1 MERERTVI
9 DHEVEDLQ
17 RLLLDIA
24 YERSVQVLLKTIVNR
39 LSQLPDIA
47 LSRIWLLQRGDLCP
61 SCYRREACVD
71 QTWCLHLCASA
82 GHSITGRTEEWSRT
96 DSPFR
101 RAPFGVPR
109 VGQIAKTQ
117 KPLVLPTVTE
127 GLPLPSGIDSFKHEK
142 IVGFSGQPLLYK
154 GETIGVLALFT
165 RKPPKPERV
174 SWLRMIANHAAIA
187 VVNARAFQRI
197 EELKSHLEQEN
208 AYLYEELSEAYEKD
222 HIVGKSNAIKSILDK
237 IDIIAPTDST
247 ILITGESGTGKEL
260 IAREIYKKSRRK
272 GNPFVKVNCAAIP
285 RDLFES
291 EFFGHA
297 EGSFSGA
304 IKDREGR
311 FSLADGGTLLLD
323 EVGEIPLNLQSK
335 LLRVLQEGSYERVG
349 EEITRK
355 VDVRIIASSNQDL
368 KVAMENGKF
377 RQDLFYRLNVIPIH
391 LPPLKRRKE
400 DIPLLVT
407 HFLKIFSKKMNR
419 PLMPIRKQ
427 DLDALTRHDWP
438 GNVRELLNCVER
450 TVILSQ
456 TGVLDFEF
464 PPTPM
469 VSMPEKKLTGQWGNR
484 VTDKV
489 YTDSEMKQ
497 MERDNT
503 LAALERC
510 SGRIY
515 GPTGA
520 ARLLDIK
527 PTTLASRIKKFGFHW
542 RYQ

>member
-1 MERERTVI
+1 MITI
-9 DHEVEDLQ
+9 DHEVEELKG
-17 RLLLDIA
+17 LLLDIA
-24 YERSVQVLLKTIVNR
+24 YERSVQVLLNTIVNR

-47 LSRIWLLQRGDLCP
+47 LSRIWLLQKSDLCP
-61 SCYRREACVD
+61 SCYRRDACID
-71 QTWCLHLCASA
+71 QTRCLHLCASA

-101 RAPFGVPR
+101 RAPFGILR
-109 VGQIAKTQ
+109 VGHIAKTQ
-117 KPLVLPTVTE
+117 EPLILPTVTE

-142 IVGFSGQPLLYK
+142 IIGFSGQPLLYK

-174 SWLRMIANHAAIA
+174 SWLRMIADHAAIA
-187 VVNARAFQRI
+187 VVNARAFQKI

-208 AYLYEELSEAYEKD
+208 AYLQEELSGVYEID
-222 HIVGKSNAIKSILDK
+222 HIVGKSNAIQSVLDQIK
-237 IDIIAPTDST
+237 IIAPTDAN
-247 ILITGESGTGKEL
+247 ILITGESGTGKEV
-260 IAREIYKKSRRK
+260 IARGIYKKSRRK

-291 EFFGHA
+291 EFFGHTKGA
-297 EGSFSGA
+297 FTGA

-355 VDVRIIASSNQDL
+355 VDVRIIASSNQNL
-368 KVAMENGKF
+368 KTAMENGRF

-391 LPPLKRRKE
+391 LPPLKERQE

-407 HFLKIFSKKMNR
+407 HFLKMFSKRMNR
-419 PLMPIRKQ
+419 PLIPISKE
-427 DLDALTRHDWP
+427 DLDALAEYEWP

-456 TGVLDFEF
+456 TGVLDFDF
-464 PPTPM
+464 PPAPR
-469 VSMPEKKLTGQWGNR
+469 VSAPEKKLTTDWENR
-484 VTDKV
+484 VTD
-489 YTDSEMKQ
+489 TIFTESELKQ

-503 LAALERC
+503 LAALDKCR
-510 SGRIY
+510 GRVY

-527 PTTLASRIKKFGFHW
+527 PTTLASRIKKFGLH
-542 RYQ
+542 RQYQ